1 LAELGGHFA
10 DNETAMVQLSNN
22 EIIQAKN
29 LLTEAGTAL
38 KAGDCLA
45 AMEKIESINQL
56 LSILSLDV
64 QVETS
69 TPENLDEES
78 SSLPPE
84 EELEENDY

>member
-1 LAELGGHFA
+1 
-10 DNETAMVQLSNN
+10 
-22 EIIQAKN
+22 
-29 LLTEAGTAL
+29 
-38 KAGDCLA
+38 
-45 AMEKIESINQL
+45 

-78 SSLPPE
+78 SSLPLQ